1 MTTKPT
7 KTAKSAKSSKATDK
21 KAIANTNTAE
31 VLIVETPADAVDIV
45 DVNLG
50 GEDTVIVVEPLSDAD
65 ATAMLEPMRNPDESD
80 ESDDYQDD
88 DYQGDDDFVEPIEFE
103 DPDLDEENTVM
114 TADAPVVSDTKADII
129 GVVDS
134 DADANNSAAHDDSFF
149 HLFFHAMSHEETQ
162 LYGNVQIS
170 TIGMFGLARANV
182 LIRENFNVK
191 DVVLLGW
198 KTLTKADYEAFVAP
212 VAVVHEADESRYFHV
227 FFHAIS
233 PNGGQ
238 VHGNIQMSNKGM
250 INLNA
255 ATAIIEEQFNAHNAI
270 ILGWEELLYADY
282 QALIS

>member
-1 MTTKPT
+1 M
-7 KTAKSAKSSKATDK
+7 TAKPAKSKKSLDTTAITDTK
-21 KAIANTNTAE
+21 DAE
-31 VLIVETPADAVDIV
+31 VLIVETASEAVDMI
-45 DVNLG
+45 DANLV
-50 GEDTVIVVEPLSDAD
+50 GEDTIIVVEPPSNAD
-65 ATAMLEPMRNPDESD
+65 TIAMLEPMRKPDD
-80 ESDDYQDD
+80 SDDSDD
-88 DYQGDDDFVEPIEFE
+88 SDAFHADNFVEPMEFE
-103 DPDLDEENTVM
+103 EPELDEETIVI
-114 TADAPVVSDTKADII
+114 TADEPVVSDTEADII
-129 GVVDS
+129 GVVNA
-134 DADANNSAAHDDSFF
+134 DADANNSAAQDDSFF

-198 KTLTKADYEAFVAP
+198 KTLTKADYEAFTSP
-212 VAVVHEADESRYFHV
+212 VAVVHEADDTRYFHI

-282 QALIS
+282 HALIS

>member
-7 KTAKSAKSSKATDK
+7 KTAKTAKSAKSSKATDK
-21 KAIANTNTAE
+21 TAIADANTAE

-65 ATAMLEPMRNPDESD
+65 ATAKLEPMRNPD

>member
-1 MTTKPT
+1 
-7 KTAKSAKSSKATDK
+7 
-21 KAIANTNTAE
+21 
-31 VLIVETPADAVDIV
+31 
-45 DVNLG
+45 
-50 GEDTVIVVEPLSDAD
+50 
-65 ATAMLEPMRNPDESD
+65 
-80 ESDDYQDD
+80 
-88 DYQGDDDFVEPIEFE
+88 
-103 DPDLDEENTVM
+103 
-114 TADAPVVSDTKADII
+114 
-129 GVVDS
+129 
-134 DADANNSAAHDDSFF
+134 
-149 HLFFHAMSHEETQ
+149 
-162 LYGNVQIS
+162 
-170 TIGMFGLARANV
+170 MFGLARANV

>member
-21 KAIANTNTAE
+21 TAIADANTAE

-45 DVNLG
+45 DVNLV

-65 ATAMLEPMRNPDESD
+65 ATAMLEPMRNPDSSD

-88 DYQGDDDFVEPIEFE
+88 DDFVEPIDFE
-103 DPDLDEENTVM
+103 DPDFDEENTVM
-114 TADAPVVSDTKADII
+114 TADEPVVSDTKADII

-134 DADANNSAAHDDSFF
+134 DSDANNSAAHDDSFF

-198 KTLTKADYEAFVAP
+198 KALTKADYEAFVAP
-212 VAVVHEADESRYFHV
+212 IAVVHEADETRYFHV

-282 QALIS
+282 HALIS